1 MRDYADQLL
10 DIHIA
15 EEDAY
20 EEACPTCE
28 KCGNKI
34 TFDDY
39 FYDFDGVYMC
49 PDCFEEYCNDNFRK
63 SIDKY
68 IEERKEEYE

>member
-1 MRDYADQLL
+1 MRDYVDQLL

-28 KCGNKI
+28 RCQCKI
-34 TFDDY
+34 TNEDY
-39 FYDFDGVYMC
+39 FYDFYGEYMC
-49 PDCFEEYCNDNFRK
+49 PDCFEEYCDNQFRV
-63 SIDKY
+63 DMDEY
-68 IEERKEEYE
+68 IRQRREEG